1 MTGTPVG
8 RRPGL
13 FALVAIFH
21 GILAIAFAIGV
32 VVFIE
37 LFVLRGFRTGLL
49 ELVGLSFV
57 FTFMVLVVV
66 VFTAQTVNA
75 LTLLTRRG
83 DVVGSYDLGRRFVK
97 VLPLPTT
104 RWSRFWIAVQVKPWQ
119 HPRLLG
125 VAFVLVTA
133 LFSLAL
139 LTSPVA
145 VGITVAVC
153 LAGAVALVIWE
164 RR

>member
-1 MTGTPVG
+1 VSGTPVG

-21 GILAIAFAIGV
+21 GVLASAFAIGV
-32 VVFIE
+32 VVFVE
-37 LFVLRGFRTGLL
+37 LFALRGFRTGVL

-57 FTFMVLVVV
+57 LTFMLLVVV

-75 LTLLTRRG
+75 VTLLGRRG
-83 DVVGSYDLGRRFVK
+83 DVVGSYDLATRFVK
-97 VLPLPTT
+97 VLPLATT
-104 RWSRFWIAVQVKPWQ
+104 RWSRFWVGVQVKPWQ

-125 VAFVLVTA
+125 VSFLLVTA
-133 LFSLAL
+133 LFSFVL

-153 LAGAVALVIWE
+153 LAAAVALVIWE

>member
-1 MTGTPVG
+1 MTDTPVG

-13 FALVAIFH
+13 FALVAVLH
-21 GILAIAFAIGV
+21 GLLAIAFALAV
-32 VVFIE
+32 VIFIE
-37 LFVLRGFRTGLL
+37 LFVLSGYRASVI
-49 ELVGLSFV
+49 ELVGLSV
-57 FTFMVLVVV
+57 VLTFMVLVVV

-75 LTLLTRRG
+75 ITLLGRRG
-83 DVVGSYDLGRRFVK
+83 EVVGSYDLGRRFMRL
-97 VLPLPTT
+97 LPLATT

-125 VAFVLVTA
+125 ASLLLVTGLLA
-133 LFSLAL
+133 LAL

-145 VGITVAVC
+145 IGIVVGVC

>member
-13 FALVAIFH
+13 FALVAVLH
-21 GILAIAFAIGV
+21 GVLAVAFAIGV

-37 LFVLRGFRTGLL
+37 LFLLRGFRTGVL
-49 ELVGLSFV
+49 ELVGLSVV

-83 DVVGSYDLGRRFVK
+83 DVVGSYDLGRRFMK
-97 VLPLPTT
+97 VLPLATT
-104 RWSRFWIAVQVKPWQ
+104 RWSRFWIAVQVRPWQ

-125 VAFVLVTA
+125 AAFLLVTA

-145 VGITVAVC
+145 VTVC
-153 LAGAVALVIWE
+153 IAGAVALIIWE

>member
-13 FALVAIFH
+13 FALVAVFH
-21 GILAIAFAIGV
+21 GVLAIAFAIGV
-32 VVFIE
+32 VVFID
-37 LFVLRGFRTGLL
+37 LFALRGFRTGVL
-49 ELVGLSFV
+49 ELVGLSLV
-57 FTFMVLVVV
+57 LSFMLLVVV

-75 LTLLTRRG
+75 VTLLRRRG
-83 DVVGSYDLGRRFVK
+83 EIVGSYDLTTRFVK
-97 VLPLPTT
+97 VLPLATT
-104 RWSRFWIAVQVKPWQ
+104 RWSRFWIAVQLEPWQ

-125 VAFVLVTA
+125 TALLVVTA
-133 LFSLAL
+133 LLSVVLLADPI
-139 LTSPVA
+139 S